1 MRAKG
6 IVAIIALVVA
16 QAIGAAIATAQD
28 AKKPTI
34 RFGIQPGITTG
45 SLVKHFRWLE
55 DEGYKVEWISF
66 NDAGSEMRALA
77 AGALD
82 LMLSGAAPQMVLS
95 TRFPGSRFI
104 AATIGNGNQLIVP
117 VDSPIR
123 TLSDLRGKR
132 IAYPGPGSQQY
143 ALIATALLGVGM
155 APKEVNLYRSNA
167 PDMPALLAKRE
178 VDGFM
183 AWTPFTSE
191 SVRAG
196 VGRVFLNAQDVFQ
209 KAGGKGIWISEGYVT
224 TEKFAT
230 EHPDA
235 LVDCLKAIARSV
247 RLLRSDQA
255 KASAALSAATGMP
268 AEAISY
274 AIDHKFAVF
283 PSSIAPDVDTVR
295 SMVEIFG
302 KAGLIKDVDIPSFV
316 RTFVSPEFARRA
328 EAQLQSSGK

>member
-6 IVAIIALVVA
+6 IVRVVA
-16 QAIGAAIATAQD
+16 IAVAYIVAAGSVFAQD
-28 AKKPTI
+28 ARKPTI

-95 TRFPGSRFI
+95 TRFPESRFI

-117 VDSPIR
+117 VKSSIR
-123 TLSDLRGKR
+123 ELGDLRGKK
-132 IAYPGPGSQQY
+132 IAYPGPGSQQF
-143 ALIATALLGVGM
+143 ALIATALAGVGM
-155 APKEVNLYRSNA
+155 APKDVNLYRSNA
-167 PDMPALLAKRE
+167 PDMTALLAKSE

-191 SVRAG
+191 AVRTG
-196 VGRVFLNAQDVFQ
+196 VGRVFLNAQDAFQ
-209 KAGGKGIWISEGYVT
+209 KAGGKGTWISEGYVT
-224 TEKFAT
+224 TEKFAK
-230 EHPDA
+230 EHPEA
-235 LVDCLKAIARSV
+235 LIACLRGIARSV
-247 RLLRSDQA
+247 RLLKNDPA
-255 KASAALSAATGMP
+255 KASAALSAATGLP
-268 AEAISY
+268 VEAISY
-274 AIDHKFAVF
+274 AIDKQFVAF
-283 PSSIAPDVDTVR
+283 PSSIAPDVQTVT
-295 SMVEIFG
+295 SMVEIFA

-316 RTFVSPEFARRA
+316 RTFVSADFARQA
-328 EAQLQSSGK
+328 EAQLK

>member
-6 IVAIIALVVA
+6 IVAVLALVVA
-16 QAIGAAIATAQD
+16 QAIGIGAVIAQD

-34 RFGIQPGITTG
+34 RFGIQPGLTTG
-45 SLVKHFRWLE
+45 SLVKHFHWLE
-55 DEGYKVEWISF
+55 DDGYKVEWISF

-104 AATIGNGNQLIVP
+104 AATIANGNQLILP
-117 VDSPIR
+117 VKSPIR
-123 TLSDLRGKR
+123 TLADLRGKR

-143 ALIATALLGVGM
+143 ALIATALSGVGM
-155 APKEVNLYRSNA
+155 APKEVNLYRSNG
-167 PDMPALLAKRE
+167 PDMPALLAKGE

-209 KAGGKGIWISEGYVT
+209 KAGGKGMWISEGYVT

-235 LVDCLKAIARSV
+235 LVACLKAIARSV
-247 RLLRSDQA
+247 QLLRTDQA

-283 PSSIAPDVDTVR
+283 PPTIAPDADTVR
-295 SMVEIFG
+295 SMVEIFS
-302 KAGLIKDVDIPSFV
+302 KAGLIKDVDVPSFV
-316 RTFVSPEFARRA
+316 RTFVSPDFARRA
-328 EAQLQSSGK
+328 EAQLKSGK